1 MILSTRRCA
10 LQPATQYPVALRD
23 GPVADRSYIASRLHD
38 PGTMLLDVRSAE
50 EYSGVKRY
58 AQHGGHIPGAVQ
70 LE

>member
-23 GPVADRSYIASRLHD
+23 GPVAD
-38 PGTMLLDVRSAE
+38 GTMLLDVRSAE